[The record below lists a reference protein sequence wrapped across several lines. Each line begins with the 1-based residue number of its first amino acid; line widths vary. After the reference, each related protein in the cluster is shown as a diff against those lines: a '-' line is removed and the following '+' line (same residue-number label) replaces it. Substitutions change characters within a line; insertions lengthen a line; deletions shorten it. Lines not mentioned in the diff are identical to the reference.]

1 MAATKAFRLSPPT
14 TKDLDA
20 AEAAWREAR
29 VVHELAAGCTFFR
42 VLKAVPPADPLIY
55 ARTCYPS
62 DSSNRFSPIRLA
74 GNIVP
79 SAYAGATSEL
89 ALWESVLRNIRHKGI
104 KRVPQHETSHRYLIE
119 TRTTRRL
126 RLLDIRRP
134 KDANLVAGR
143 KRPPKL
149 SAAPKSAYNITREW
163 AQQLYT
169 RIPEI
174 DGLLYESHQ
183 LPGDCV
189 VLFQPKPVHPEV
201 FEPIGAAKAVS
212 DEPVRSL
219 LRTEAQKAGAVVDF
233 GHLPDPPD
241 PTY

>member
-20 AEAAWREAR
+20 AEAAWRDTR
-29 VVHELAAGCTFFR
+29 TVYELTAGSTFFR
-42 VLKAVPPADPLIY
+42 VLRAVPPADPLVY

-62 DSSNRFSPIRLA
+62 DTSNRFSPIRWH
-74 GNIVP
+74 GNIIP
-79 SAYAGATSEL
+79 SAYAGASAEL
-89 ALWESVLRNIRHKGI
+89 ALWESVLRNIRHQGI
-104 KRVPQHETSHRYLIE
+104 KRVPQHETSHRYFIE
-119 TRTTRRL
+119 TRTTRAL
-126 RLLDIRRP
+126 KLLDIRRP
-134 KDANLVAGR
+134 RDANLVAGR

-149 SAAPKSAYNITREW
+149 SAAPKSAYTITREW

-169 RIPEI
+169 RIPEF

-183 LPGDCV
+183 LAGDCI
-189 VLFQPKPVHPEV
+189 VLFQPKHSEV
-201 FEPIGAAKAVS
+201 FDPIGAAKLVS

-219 LRTEAQKAGAVVDF
+219 LRREAQKAGAVVDF

-241 PTY
+241 T